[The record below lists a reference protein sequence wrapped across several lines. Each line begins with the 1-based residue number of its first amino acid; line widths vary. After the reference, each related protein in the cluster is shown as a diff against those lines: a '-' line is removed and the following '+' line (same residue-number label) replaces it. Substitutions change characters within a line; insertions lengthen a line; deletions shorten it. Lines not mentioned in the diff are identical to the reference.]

1 MREQVEGTTMEEP
14 RRNPFSRSAMYHTIS
29 LHSHGSLA
37 SQYAC
42 RLIALAITF
51 AQKNGVMRRS
61 CSHLLVESDRNL
73 LLGVKCLGTSLKLC
87 LLLGRGLAPRAV
99 CAQKVLLRQAL
110 CADAVIPLIPRVD
123 EGIDFDAHSVRAAW
137 LLRSPPA
144 GTPFLYSLAE
154 HRRTHNLSDSKR
166 ASFSR

>member
-1 MREQVEGTTMEEP
+1 MAEP
-14 RRNPFSRSAMYHTIS
+14 LQSVGNVSHNP
-29 LHSHGSLA
+29 LNSHGSLA

-42 RLIALAITF
+42 TRLIALAI
-51 AQKNGVMRRS
+51 ALKNGVMCRS

-87 LLLGRGLAPRAV
+87 LLLGRGLAPGAV

-123 EGIDFDAHSVRAAW
+123 EGLDAHSVRAAW
-137 LLRSPPA
+137 LFLKCVAFTRVLPFC
-144 GTPFLYSLAE
+144 TPL
-154 HRRTHNLSDSKR
+154 RRTVG
-166 ASFSR
+166 APA